1 MAINKNDMISGT
13 ILDLTSK
20 GEGVLKID
28 RFPFFV
34 SGTILGERVTVKV
47 TYVGKKYGYAQV
59 VTIDE
64 PSPNRIAL
72 KDPIGSQI
80 GTMTLQHMD
89 YPAQL
94 KYKQQQVEAAFKR
107 IGHFEDIFVEPTI
120 GMAYPWQYRNKAQIP
135 VRTVNEKLETGF
147 YLQGTH
153 DIVPV
158 ENYYIQHPEIDRIII
173 IVRDILREYAMTA
186 YDETNQTGLIR
197 HIIVKRGHYTGQ
209 VMVILV
215 TNGEKIP
222 QSEAIISEISQCVPG
237 LVSLIQNINTKNT
250 NVILGKEN
258 RVLWGQPY
266 YEDLMLGLTFQIS
279 AHSFYQVNTQQAETI
294 YKKALKFAQ
303 LTGNETVLDA
313 YCGIGTI
320 SLALA
325 QQARKVYAMEIV
337 PEAIQMAQQN
347 ARLNK
352 IGNTHF
358 EAGKAEDVLSK
369 WKEASIHFDVAVVDP
384 PRKGLDSRFI
394 ETLVELQPDRIVY
407 VSCNPATQARD
418 CRLFVDAGYRLRN
431 IQPVDLF
438 AQTPHVESVVLMTKR
453 ETL

>member
-1 MAINKNDMISGT
+1 MAINKNDMITGT

-20 GEGVLKID
+20 GEGVLKIE

-34 SGTILGERVTVKV
+34 AGTIPGERVTVKV
-47 TYVGKKYGYAQV
+47 THVGKKYGYAQV
-59 VTIDE
+59 VAIDQ
-64 PSPNRIAL
+64 PSSNRIAL
-72 KDPIGSQI
+72 KNPIGSQI

-107 IGHFEDIFVEPTI
+107 IGHFEGIFVEPTI
-120 GMAYPWQYRNKAQIP
+120 GMEYPWQYRNKAQIP
-135 VRTVNEKLETGF
+135 VRTVNGKLETGF

-153 DIVPV
+153 DLVPV
-158 ENYYIQHPEIDRIII
+158 ENYYIQHPEIDRIIMM
-173 IVRDILREYAMTA
+173 VRDILRDHQITA

-209 VMVILV
+209 VMVVLV

-222 QSEAIISEISQCVPG
+222 QSEMIIDEISQQVPG

-250 NVILGKEN
+250 NVILGKES
-258 RVLWGQPY
+258 RVLWGKAY

-279 AHSFYQVNTQQAETI
+279 SHSFYQVNTQQAETI

-320 SLALA
+320 SLTVA
-325 QQARKVYAMEIV
+325 QQASKVYAMEIV

-347 ARLNK
+347 AQLNE
-352 IGNTHF
+352 INNTHF

-369 WKEASIHFDVAVVDP
+369 WQEDGIHFDVAVVDP
-384 PRKGLDSRFI
+384 PRKGLDRRFI

-418 CRLFVDAGYRLRN
+418 CRLFVDAGYRLKN

-438 AQTPHVESVVLMTKR
+438 AQTPHVESVVLMTKP